1 MLRVKNLS
9 VAYGKIQVVR
19 GVGFSVKPGQIVG
32 IVGESGSG
40 KSTMLKSLAGLLE
53 KYGQV
58 TEGEAFYEGEDLLKL
73 SEKQFRKLRGKEIAL
88 VFQHPELSLDPLWK
102 IGKTYYESVR
112 VHRTLSRAESDS
124 EAERLFEALH
134 LENPRRI
141 LESYPFELSGGMC
154 QRAAIAIAIANGPR
168 LLFAD
173 EPTSA
178 LDVTIQKQVIDTMLE
193 LRKQFGTSIV
203 IVSHNMGVIAAMA
216 DLVGVMKQGELVE
229 WGTKE
234 QVLYHPKH
242 PYTRELICAIPKIRE
257 ITPNIKRGMASDSA
271 GEEGSHGV

>member
-1 MLRVKNLS
+1 MLKVKNLS
-9 VAYGKIQVVR
+9 VAYGRIQVVR
-19 GVGFSVKPGQIVG
+19 GASFFVEPGQIVG

-53 KYGQV
+53 KHGQV
-58 TEGEAFYEGEDLLKL
+58 MGGEAFYEGEDLLKL
-73 SEKQFRKLRGKEIAL
+73 SEKRLRKLRGKEIAV

-112 VHRTLSRAESDS
+112 IHRLLSRKEADA
-124 EAERLFEALH
+124 EAEKLFEGLH

-154 QRAAIAIAIANGPR
+154 QRAAIAIAIANSPR
-168 LLFAD
+168 LLLAD

-203 IVSHNMGVIAAMA
+203 VVSHNMGVIAAMA

-229 WGTKE
+229 WGRKE
-234 QVLYHPKH
+234 QVLYNPKH
-242 PYTRELICAIPKIRE
+242 PYTRELICAIPKIRGSGLE
-257 ITPNIKRGMASDSA
+257 AKKGMEDGSA
-271 GEEGSHGV
+271 GKEGPHGI